1 MGGGLGAGVRTV
13 RAVAEDSVNSER
25 ESRFP
30 EGLLDHIGRV
40 VELALA
46 DDRVLRVARGE
57 EQPEAGPQAAGLPR
71 EVRSAHAAHHLADQ
85 RVVLDGQNLLP
96 RGMSAIAT
104 PIPANPAPA
113 GPIPDSVLDRIRAI
127 LGPKGWIS
135 DADELAPHLIDER
148 GNYRGKTPLLA
159 RPATTDEVAAIVR
172 LCAEEGVP
180 IVPQGGNTS
189 MCGASVPFAHGGEI
203 ILSLSRMNRVRVID
217 APNHTIIVEAG
228 CILADVQAA
237 AAAAD
242 RLFPLSLG
250 GEGTCQI
257 GGNLSTNAGG
267 TGVLNYGNARD
278 LVLGLEVVLPDGR
291 VWDGL
296 RALRK
301 DNTGYDLKHLFIGA
315 EGTLGIITAAVL
327 KLFPRPREVVT
338 ALVALDRLEAAV
350 ELLSRMRAATGDMV
364 TGFELMPCNAIDLAR
379 HHLPDLQVPLSG
391 DHEHTILVELSSANP
406 SGGLGAAL
414 EGVLGQAFE
423 DGLVRDAAVAASE
436 AQATGLWRIREALP
450 ESQKMEGGG
459 IKHDVSVAVSRVP
472 EFIRE
477 ATARVESVLPGIR
490 VFAFGHVGDGNVHF
504 NLNWPVGADREAFL
518 ARWEEFNR
526 IVHDLVAEMGGSIS
540 AEHGIGRLKRGELVR
555 YTPDVEL
562 DLMRR
567 IKAAFDPSGIMNP
580 GKVL

>member
-1 MGGGLGAGVRTV
+1 MNAIARPI
-13 RAVAEDSVNSER
+13 
-25 ESRFP
+25 P
-30 EGLLDHIGRV
+30 EG
-40 VELALA
+40 
-46 DDRVLRVARGE
+46 
-57 EQPEAGPQAAGLPR
+57 
-71 EVRSAHAAHHLADQ
+71 
-85 RVVLDGQNLLP
+85 
-96 RGMSAIAT
+96 
-104 PIPANPAPA
+104 
-113 GPIPDSVLDRIRAI
+113 VLDRMRAI
-127 LGPKGWIS
+127 LGPKGWTS
-135 DADELAPHLIDER
+135 DAHELEPHLIDER
-148 GNYRGKTPLLA
+148 RNYRGATPLLA
-159 RPATTDEVAAIVR
+159 RPQATEEVAAIVR

-203 ILSLSRMNRVRVID
+203 VLSLSRMNRVRGID
-217 APNHTIIVEAG
+217 ALNHTITVEAG
-228 CILADVQAA
+228 CVLADVQAA
-237 AAAAD
+237 AADAD

-267 TGVLNYGNARD
+267 TGVLSYGNARD

-301 DNTGYDLKHLFIGA
+301 DNTGYDLKHFFVGA

-338 ALVALDRLEAAV
+338 ALAALGRMEAAV

-364 TGFELMPCNAIDLAR
+364 TGFELMPRNAIDLAR
-379 HHLPDLQVPLSG
+379 HHIPDLMVPLEG
-391 DHEHTILVELSSANP
+391 EFGHCVLIELSSANP
-406 SGGLGAAL
+406 DGGLGAAL
-414 EGVLGQAFE
+414 ESALGQAFE
-423 DGLVRDAAVAASE
+423 DGLVTDAAIAASE
-436 AQATGLWRIREALP
+436 GQAAGLWRIREAIP

-477 ATARVESVLPGIR
+477 ATARAEAVLPGIR

-504 NLNWPVGADREAFL
+504 NLNWPEGADREAFL

-526 IVHDLVAEMGGSIS
+526 VVHDLVAEMGGSIS
-540 AEHGIGRLKRGELVR
+540 AEHGIGRLKREELAR
-555 YTPDVEL
+555 YAPEVEL

-567 IKAAFDPSGIMNP
+567 VKAAFDPAGIMNP

>member
-1 MGGGLGAGVRTV
+1 MR
-13 RAVAEDSVNSER
+13 
-25 ESRFP
+25 
-30 EGLLDHIGRV
+30 
-40 VELALA
+40 
-46 DDRVLRVARGE
+46 
-57 EQPEAGPQAAGLPR
+57 Q
-71 EVRSAHAAHHLADQ
+71 SAM
-85 RVVLDGQNLLP
+85 N
-96 RGMSAIAT
+96 AIAR
-104 PIPANPAPA
+104 
-113 GPIPDSVLDRIRAI
+113 PIPDDVLDRIRAL
-127 LGPKGWIS
+127 LGPKGWTS
-135 DADELAPHLIDER
+135 DRDELAPHLIDER
-148 GNYRGKTPLLA
+148 RKYRGDTPLMA
-159 RPATTDEVAAIVR
+159 RPASTEEVAAVVS
-172 LCAEEGVP
+172 LCAEESVP

-203 ILSLSRMNRVRVID
+203 ILNLSRMNQVRVID
-217 APNHTIIVEAG
+217 PLNHTITVEAG
-228 CILADVQAA
+228 CVLADVQAA
-237 AAAAD
+237 AAAED

-267 TGVLNYGNARD
+267 TGVLNYGNTRD

-301 DNTGYDLKHLFIGA
+301 DNTGYDLKHLFVGA

-338 ALVALDRLEAAV
+338 ALVALGRVEAAV
-350 ELLSRMRAATGDMV
+350 ELLSRMRAATGDSV
-364 TGFELMPCNAIDLAR
+364 TGFELMPRNAIELAR
-379 HHLPDLQVPLSG
+379 HHIPDLKVPLES
-391 DHEHTILVELSSANP
+391 DYEHCILIELSSANP
-406 SGGLGAAL
+406 SGGLDAVL
-414 EGVLGQAFE
+414 EDVLGQAFE
-423 DGLVRDAAVAASE
+423 DGLVTDAVVASSTG
-436 AQATGLWRIREALP
+436 QAAGLWRIREAIP

-477 ATARVESVLPGIR
+477 ATARVEAVLPDIR

-504 NLNWPVGADREAFL
+504 NLNWPVGADRESFL
-518 ARWEEFNR
+518 ARWGEFNR

-540 AEHGIGRLKRGELVR
+540 AEHGIGRLKREELAH
-555 YTPDVEL
+555 YAPAVEL

-567 IKAAFDPSGIMNP
+567 IKAAFDPAGIMNP